1 MIPTENGIYVLDT
14 KRGVLMNIFDGVKIV
29 SLSRMEQYFRENYS
43 ETYVPWLEHTIQM
56 SYDKVDKVLYIMGAL
71 SDEDNF
77 ENKEVINWLSY
88 GVKLDAFMSNLDW
101 KVQGN
106 GHGGKLGN
114 RPLYI
119 FDLNGSTYMLQTH
132 SGNQGHDVVD
142 IYVNQWKGD
151 KDYLKLLTGNHIQK
165 IDANIEYIFNKNVN
179 EPKVLDVVGINSQ
192 SLFSQFNISAY
203 NDSSNLTATTT
214 GDQTTGTAYITSR
227 LGMSS
232 TNVIRDSSSKRLVGA
247 YHTIKLWFDNTASA
261 INLRSA
267 VNQFRKVFR

>member
-1 MIPTENGIYVLDT
+1 
-14 KRGVLMNIFDGVKIV
+14 MNILDGVKIV

-56 SYDKVDKVLYIMGAL
+56 SYDKVDKVLYIIGAL
-71 SDEDNF
+71 SDAENPFDN
-77 ENKEVINWLSY
+77 KDTINWLSY
-88 GVKLDAFMSNLDW
+88 GVKLDAFMANLDW
-101 KVQGN
+101 SINGE

-119 FDLNGSTYMLQTH
+119 FDLNGSTYILQTH
-132 SGNQGHDVVD
+132 SANQIHDVVD
-142 IYVNQWKGD
+142 LHVNQWKGGSG
-151 KDYLKLLTGNHIQK
+151 YLKLLTGNHLK
-165 IDANIEYIFNKNVN
+165 EIDANIEYVFNKNIN
-179 EPKVLDVVGINSQ
+179 EPKVLDVVGVNSQ

-203 NDSSNLTATTT
+203 NDSSTLASTTT
-214 GDQTTGTAYITSR
+214 TNSSSGITSR

-247 YHTIKLWFDNTASA
+247 YHTIKLWFNNTTSA